1 LNWKL
6 NIILFFLGIGVVAF
20 LSKWETSPGYMD
32 AEYYYATG
40 QQLVEAG
47 GFVESFLWNYL
58 DDPQGL
64 PHPSHA
70 YWMPLASLVAAAGM
84 YLTNS
89 PTLTMARLGFL
100 ILAGLIPPLTA
111 SIVYSLN
118 QRRSAA
124 ILAGIL
130 AVFSAFYLPFLP
142 TTDTFVL
149 YMLLGGGF
157 FLILLQKNRGNAHF
171 LGLGLAA
178 GLMHLARADG
188 FLWLFIAL
196 FATLYTNQTPTK
208 FKSHALR
215 LVIVITGYLLI
226 MTPWF
231 VRNQATF
238 GTLLSPGGLTSLLFI
253 DYDDLYT
260 YPASTL
266 TASRW
271 WAVGISEI
279 LRVRLW
285 ALGQN
290 LQSFIA
296 VQGAIFLSP
305 LIILGGWHLRKD
317 RTVQVGVI
325 AWIMTLG
332 VMTVFFPFAGA
343 RGGYFHSGAALQPLF
358 WALAVV
364 GLDVF
369 LAWGRRVR
377 GWNIH
382 QARNFF
388 GFALVG
394 MALALSVFIVNQR
407 LLGSGTWNAGYEKYT
422 LLEEKLLSVNAS
434 LDDEVLVNNPPGYYL
449 ASGRISL
456 AIPDGN
462 PQVLLDVAHRYQVEY
477 VILESDHP
485 QGLIELYLEPEANPE
500 FILLWSDDNTHIFR
514 VLELSE
520 SIDDT

>member
-1 LNWKL
+1 MISPNKSMRRIDYFGLYVG
-6 NIILFFLGIGVVAF
+6 GIVIALLMSVF
-20 LSKWETSPGYMD
+20 QHSPGYMD

-40 QQLVEAG
+40 QQLANSE
-47 GFVESFLWNYL
+47 GFVEPFLWNYL
-58 DDPQGL
+58 DDPQEI
-64 PHPSHA
+64 PRPSHA

-84 YLTNS
+84 VLTNS
-89 PTLTMARLGFL
+89 PILATARLGFL

-111 SIVYSLN
+111 SITYSLS

-142 TTDTFVL
+142 TTDTFVI

-157 FLILLQKNRGNAHF
+157 FLILLQKHKRRTHF
-171 LGLGLAA
+171 LGLGLIA

-188 FLWLFIAL
+188 ILWFFIAL
-196 FATLYTNQTPTK
+196 FATLYANQSPTK
-208 FKSHALR
+208 FKSYASRIGL
-215 LVIVITGYLLI
+215 IVLGYLLI

-231 VRNQATF
+231 IRNQVAF
-238 GTLLSPGGLTSLLFI
+238 GTLLSPGGLTALWFM

-260 YPASTL
+260 YPGCTL

-271 WAVGISEI
+271 WAAGIAEI
-279 LRVRLW
+279 LRVRFW

-296 VQGAIFLSP
+296 VQGAVFLSP

-325 AWIMTLG
+325 AWLMTLG
-332 VMTVFFPFAGA
+332 VMTVLFPFAGA

-358 WALAVV
+358 WALAVI
-364 GLDVF
+364 GFDVF

-382 QARNFF
+382 QARSFF
-388 GFALVG
+388 GFALIG

-407 LLGSGTWNAGYEKYT
+407 LIGSGTWDAGYEKYT
-422 LLEEKLLSVNAS
+422 HLEDELLTLNAS
-434 LDDEVLVNNPPGYYL
+434 LSDEVLVNNPPGYYF
-449 ASGRISL
+449 ASGRASL

-485 QGLIELYLEPEANPE
+485 QALNKLYLEPEANPA
-500 FILLWSDDNTHIFR
+500 FILLWSDGSTHIFR
-514 VLELSE
+514 VL
-520 SIDDT
+520 D